1 MQNSKYTNVSD
12 DELIIRLRDGEEAIM
27 DVLMDKYKNLVRKI
41 AQNMYILG
49 AEPEDLIQEGM
60 IGLFKAIRDYD
71 LGRDASFITFASL
84 CINRQMYKMLT
95 ASNRQKHIPLNSYIS
110 LYSRLSE
117 LDDKDQELISI
128 IETDEDNNPEQL
140 LIDKENAM
148 DLEKKIENELS
159 SLEIQV
165 LELYMTGLTYVEIA
179 RILGRD
185 EKSTDNAL
193 HRAKSKIKRMLV
205 EK

>member
-1 MQNSKYTNVSD
+1 MQEQFDSLSD

-41 AQNMYILG
+41 AQSMYILG

-71 LGRDASFITFASL
+71 LGRDASFTTFASL

-95 ASNRQKHIPLNSYIS
+95 ASTRQKHIPLNTYIS
-110 LYSRLSE
+110 LYSKRSE
-117 LDDKDQELISI
+117 EDDKDQELISI
-128 IETDEDNNPEQL
+128 IEAKDDNNPEQL
-140 LIDKENAM
+140 VIDKENAQ
-148 DLEKKIENELS
+148 DLEKRIEMELS
-159 SLEIQV
+159 NLEIQV

-179 RILGRD
+179 KILGRD
-185 EKSTDNAL
+185 DKSTDNAL
-193 HRAKSKIKRMLV
+193 HRAKSKIKKIV
-205 EK
+205 GI

>member
-1 MQNSKYTNVSD
+1 MQEQFDSLSD

-71 LGRDASFITFASL
+71 LGRDASFTTFASL

-95 ASNRQKHIPLNSYIS
+95 ASTRQKHIPLNTYIS
-110 LYSRLSE
+110 LYSKRSE
-117 LDDKDQELISI
+117 EDDKDQELISI
-128 IETDEDNNPEQL
+128 IEAKDDNNPEQL
-140 LIDKENAM
+140 VIDKENAQ
-148 DLEKKIENELS
+148 DLENRIEMELS
-159 SLEIQV
+159 NLEIQV
-165 LELYMTGLTYVEIA
+165 LELYTTGLTYVEIA
-179 RILGRD
+179 KILGRD
-185 EKSTDNAL
+185 DKSTDNAL
-193 HRAKSKIKRMLV
+193 HRAKSKIKKIV
-205 EK
+205 GI

>member
-1 MQNSKYTNVSD
+1 MQEQFDSLSD

-71 LGRDASFITFASL
+71 LGRDASFTTFASL

-95 ASNRQKHIPLNSYIS
+95 ASTRQKHIPLNTYIS
-110 LYSRLSE
+110 LYSKRSE
-117 LDDKDQELISI
+117 EDDKDQELISI
-128 IETDEDNNPEQL
+128 IEAKDDNNPEQL
-140 LIDKENAM
+140 VIDKENAQ
-148 DLEKKIENELS
+148 DLEKRIEMELS
-159 SLEIQV
+159 NLEIQV
-165 LELYMTGLTYVEIA
+165 LELYTTGLTYVEIA
-179 RILGRD
+179 KILGRD
-185 EKSTDNAL
+185 DKSTDNAL
-193 HRAKSKIKRMLV
+193 HRAKSKIKKIV
-205 EK
+205 GI